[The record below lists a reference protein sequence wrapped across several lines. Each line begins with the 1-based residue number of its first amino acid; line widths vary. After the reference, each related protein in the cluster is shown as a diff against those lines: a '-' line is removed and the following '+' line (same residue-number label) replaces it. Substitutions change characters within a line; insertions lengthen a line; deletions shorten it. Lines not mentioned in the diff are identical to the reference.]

1 LLENGAART
10 TVRID
15 KLRDD
20 VALLA
25 LMVNRKLEWQYAFTK
40 IERNDQ
46 LALESIAQLTAD
58 QDRPSQSRQKLSGN
72 MNSALD
78 IRCCGTQDA
87 TKLPVRVR
95 ADSMSI
101 RYRVYVCL
109 ILLGCVVVSGS
120 AGFHFIE
127 GWAWFDAFYMTLT
140 TMTTIGYG
148 EIHPLSHA
156 GRIFNS
162 FLIVFAVFSG
172 GFTIATFTQALL
184 QFEFGK
190 AFGRRR
196 MERELAKLSGHYIIC
211 GAGRVGRTVARE
223 LRARG
228 QSIVFIERNPERAE
242 WASNEKIPVVIGDAS
257 REENLKRAH
266 IEEAKGFVAAVGSD
280 PENLYIVLTARGFR
294 SDLKI
299 IARASEDEATSK
311 LLRAGA
317 SQVLSPYF
325 FVGSR
330 IAQLLLRPN
339 VLDFIDAAFGTERL
353 DVEIGEVR
361 IEQNS
366 LLVGKTLGDSVF
378 RQQAGVIILGV
389 KPADGMLRFNPVP
402 ETIICASDTLIVRFL
417 RAPQN
422 RNRGSPI

>member
-1 LLENGAART
+1 
-10 TVRID
+10 
-15 KLRDD
+15 
-20 VALLA
+20 
-25 LMVNRKLEWQYAFTK
+25 
-40 IERNDQ
+40 
-46 LALESIAQLTAD
+46 
-58 QDRPSQSRQKLSGN
+58 
-72 MNSALD
+72 
-78 IRCCGTQDA
+78 
-87 TKLPVRVR
+87 
-95 ADSMSI
+95 MSI
-101 RYRVYVCL
+101 LHRIFLCL
-109 ILLGCVVVSGS
+109 ILLAAVVVTGS

-127 GWAWFDAFYMTLT
+127 HWGWFDAFYMTLT

-148 EIHPLSHA
+148 EIHPLSHT

-172 GFTIATFTQALL
+172 GFTIATFSQALL

-228 QSIVFIERNPERAE
+228 QSIVFIEKNTDRAE
-242 WASNEKIPVVIGDAS
+242 WAANEKIPVVLGSAS
-257 REENLKRAH
+257 SEDCLKRAH
-266 IEEAKGFVAAVGSD
+266 IDTAKGFVAAVGSD

-299 IARASEDEATSK
+299 IARASEEEATSK

-361 IEQNS
+361 IDAKS
-366 LLVGKTLGDSVF
+366 RLVGKTLGEAAI
-378 RQQAGVIILGV
+378 RQQADVIILGV
-389 KPADGMLRFNPVP
+389 KPAEGTLLFNPAP
-402 ETIICASDTLIVRFL
+402 ETLIRASDTLIVIGADTQLKKLETLAAVRI
-417 RAPQN
+417 
-422 RNRGSPI
+422 G

>member
-1 LLENGAART
+1 
-10 TVRID
+10 
-15 KLRDD
+15 
-20 VALLA
+20 
-25 LMVNRKLEWQYAFTK
+25 
-40 IERNDQ
+40 
-46 LALESIAQLTAD
+46 
-58 QDRPSQSRQKLSGN
+58 
-72 MNSALD
+72 
-78 IRCCGTQDA
+78 
-87 TKLPVRVR
+87 
-95 ADSMSI
+95 MSI
-101 RYRVYVCL
+101 RNRLTICL
-109 ILLGCVVVSGS
+109 ILLAAVVLSGS
-120 AGFHFIE
+120 AGFHFLE
-127 GWAWFDAFYMTLT
+127 HWGWFDAFYMTLT

-148 EIHPLSHA
+148 EIRPLSHA

-172 GFTIATFTQALL
+172 GFTIATFSQALL

-228 QSIVFIERNPERAE
+228 QSIVFIEREPQRAE
-242 WASNEKIPVVIGDAS
+242 WAVNERIPVIVGSAS
-257 REENLKRAH
+257 SEENLKRAH
-266 IEEAKGFVAAVGSD
+266 IETAKGFVAAASSD
-280 PENLYIVLTARGFR
+280 AENLYIVLTARGFR

-299 IARASEDEATSK
+299 IARASEEEATSK

-361 IEQNS
+361 IEAKS
-366 LLVGKTLGDSVF
+366 KLVGKTLGDASI
-378 RQQAGVIILGV
+378 RQQADVIILGV
-389 KPADGMLRFNPVP
+389 KPAEGALLFNPAPQTV
-402 ETIICASDTLIVRFL
+402 IRASDTLIVIGADTQLKRLEALAFTT
-417 RAPQN
+417 
-422 RNRGSPI
+422 

>member
-1 LLENGAART
+1 
-10 TVRID
+10 
-15 KLRDD
+15 
-20 VALLA
+20 
-25 LMVNRKLEWQYAFTK
+25 
-40 IERNDQ
+40 
-46 LALESIAQLTAD
+46 
-58 QDRPSQSRQKLSGN
+58 
-72 MNSALD
+72 MN
-78 IRCCGTQDA
+78 IRHR
-87 TKLPVRVR
+87 L
-95 ADSMSI
+95 
-101 RYRVYVCL
+101 YLCL
-109 ILLGCVVVSGS
+109 ILLAGAVFGGC

-127 GWAWFDAFYMTLT
+127 GWTWFDAFYMTLT

-228 QSIVFIERNPERAE
+228 QGIVFIEKDSQRTE
-242 WASNEKIPVVIGDAS
+242 WAINEKMPVVLGSAS
-257 REENLKRAH
+257 SEECLKRAH
-266 IEEAKGFVAAVGSD
+266 IDTAKGLIAAVGSD
-280 PENLYIVLTARGFR
+280 AENIYIVLTARGFR

-299 IARASEDEATSK
+299 IARASEEEATPK

-317 SQVLSPYF
+317 SQVLSPYY

-339 VLDFIDAAFGTERL
+339 VLDFVDAAFGTDRL

-361 IEQNS
+361 IEAKS
-366 LLVGKTLGDSVF
+366 PLIGKTLGDSVI
-378 RQQAGVIILGV
+378 RQQADVIILGV
-389 KPADGMLRFNPVP
+389 KPADRALLFNPAP
-402 ETIICASDTLIVRFL
+402 ETVIRPSDTLIVIGADTHL
-417 RAPQN
+417 KKLEALAAPI
-422 RNRGSPI
+422 P

>member
-1 LLENGAART
+1 MTIRGRLYICL
-10 TVRID
+10 V
-15 KLRDD
+15 
-20 VALLA
+20 LLA
-25 LMVNRKLEWQYAFTK
+25 
-40 IERNDQ
+40 
-46 LALESIAQLTAD
+46 S
-58 QDRPSQSRQKLSGN
+58 
-72 MNSALD
+72 
-78 IRCCGTQDA
+78 
-87 TKLPVRVR
+87 
-95 ADSMSI
+95 
-101 RYRVYVCL
+101 
-109 ILLGCVVVSGS
+109 VVSSGT

-127 GWAWFDAFYMTLT
+127 GWTWFDGFYMTLT

-148 EIHPLSHA
+148 EIHPLSRA

-172 GFTIATFTQALL
+172 GFTIATFSQALL

-228 QSIVFIERNPERAE
+228 QSVVFIEKDLQRTD
-242 WASNEKIPVVIGDAS
+242 WAVNEKIPFVLGNAS
-257 REENLKRAH
+257 SEECLKRAH
-266 IEEAKGFVAAVGSD
+266 IDRAKGFVAAVSSD
-280 PENLYIVLTARGFR
+280 AENLYIVLTARGFR

-299 IARASEDEATSK
+299 IARASEEEATSK

-361 IEQNS
+361 IDANS
-366 LLVGKTLGDSVF
+366 PLVGKMLGDSAI
-378 RQQAGVIILGV
+378 RQQADVIILGV
-389 KPADGMLRFNPVP
+389 KPAEGPLVFNPAR
-402 ETIICASDTLIVRFL
+402 ETLIRASDTLIVIGADTQLKRL
-417 RAPQN
+417 EALAHVPA
-422 RNRGSPI
+422 